1 MAVGREDFADRIEQK
16 VEKYRKRAAK
26 AEAESAQQHNKG
38 NEMSSVIPFGQPI
51 LVGHHSEKHHRA
63 AARKIETAH
72 RKGVEASNKAEY
84 YREKAKT
91 VESNQAI
98 SGDNPDAMNL
108 YAEKLAKLEAL
119 QARMKA
125 VNAYWRKHK
134 TMKGYP
140 KMADDEAAKIDA
152 QMENANPWVQKTG
165 PFQDFRLSNNNAE
178 IRRIKAKLKDM
189 EKLDGMEDETIA
201 FPGGELL
208 INTEVN
214 RVQFHFD
221 DKPSEEIRTL
231 LKQHGFRWAP
241 SEGAWQ
247 RQRTERA
254 IRDAKWLLNKGYY
267 AEV

>member
-16 VEKYRKRAAK
+16 IERYRKRAAK
-26 AEAESAQQHNKG
+26 AEAESLQQHNRAS
-38 NEMSSVIPFGQPI
+38 EMSSVIPFGQPI
-51 LVGHHSEKHHRA
+51 LVGHHSEKRHRA
-63 AARKIETAH
+63 TARKIEAAH
-72 RKGVEASNKAEY
+72 RKGFEESEKAEY
-84 YREKAKT
+84 YRDRAKT

-98 SGDNPDAMNL
+98 SGDNPDAMSL

-119 QARMKA
+119 QERMKA

-140 KMADDEAAKIDA
+140 KLSDDEVAKIDA
-152 QMENANPWVQKTG
+152 QMESANPWVQKTG
-165 PFQDFRLSNNNAE
+165 PFPDFRLKNNNAE

-189 EKLDGMEDETIA
+189 EKLDGMEDEVIS

-208 INTEVN
+208 INTEIN

-221 DKPSEEIRTL
+221 EKPSAEIRSL
-231 LKQHGFRWAP
+231 LKRQGFRWAP

-247 RQRTERA
+247 RQRTTNA
-254 IRDAKWLLNKGYY
+254 IRDAKWLLDRGGLK
-267 AEV
+267 